1 MPLQR
6 RHGTASLQRARD
18 HIEAGELGAAQ
29 ELLSELLHGLP
40 PDPRKARPAE
50 ADAVALQTGVLL
62 SLGEPYA
69 ARGWAAYGHNVFR
82 RLYGERDSRTLHTLG
97 LLAAVLTRVGAHG
110 QAAQHYQRLIELFS
124 EVEGPQSDRA
134 LAARAD
140 LATVEHA
147 RGQCATARLRL
158 ANAIAE
164 HQAVHGT
171 SHAVGIR
178 MIARLAG
185 MWRDCGDFD
194 HAHALLAEAR
204 FYAAGLGPEIH
215 ELLFAASRAPAA
227 ERHVCGSEPLPERP
241 LSPVELTHPRSS
253 AEVIDVGTI
262 EVDTI
267 VVQTITAETIAFARP
282 EEPLARPFTTLTYL
296 PPHPELFIWEPS
308 QAEEPEPVPRR
319 RVSPGALALA
329 AAIVGIVAVT
339 ILLVLLITAARNT

>member
-6 RHGTASLQRARD
+6 RHGTASLQRARS
-18 HIEAGELGAAQ
+18 HVEAGDLAAAQ
-29 ELLSELLHGLP
+29 ELLSELLTALP
-40 PDPRKARPAE
+40 PDPRHARPAE

-110 QAAQHYQRLIELFS
+110 RAAQHYQRLIEVFS
-124 EVEGPQSDRA
+124 GLEGPRSDRA

-147 RGQCATARLRL
+147 RGQCTTARMRL
-158 ANAIAE
+158 ANAIAQ
-164 HQAVHGT
+164 HQAAHGT

-178 MIARLAG
+178 MLARLAG

-204 FYAAGLGPEIH
+204 SYAMPAGFGSEIH
-215 ELLFAASRAPAA
+215 DLLLAASRAPAD
-227 ERHVCGSEPLPERP
+227 ERHVCGGEPLPETP
-241 LSPVELTHPRSS
+241 LSPVELTIPPML
-253 AEVIDVGTI
+253 GTLA
-262 EVDTI
+262 T
-267 VVQTITAETIAFARP
+267 P
-282 EEPLARPFTTLTYL
+282 EEPLQRPFSTLTYL
-296 PPHPELFIWEPS
+296 PPHPELMTW
-308 QAEEPEPVPRR
+308 EPEPMPATKPVARR
-319 RVSPGALALA
+319 QLPAGALALA
-329 AAIVGIVAVT
+329 AAIIGIVAVT
-339 ILLVLLITAARNT
+339 VLLVLLITAVRNT